1 MVAVSQR
8 ENRLATLMVLWDWFS
23 VDSFAHR
30 PVDQRAKVIVRSPK
44 GTFTVRALDERKYAN
59 TG

>member
-30 PVDQRAKVIVRSPK
+30 SVDQRAKVIVRSPK
-44 GTFTVRALDERKYAN
+44 GTLTVRALDERKYAN